1 MPLSLFEPTL
11 TVPSFP
17 KESKDAVPD
26 AAFTLL
32 VGNVAVS
39 NITIANNPA
48 IILLTFIFTFPP
60 KNFVCTQSIGNLDYR
75 LNVH

>member
-26 AAFTLL
+26 AAYIT
-32 VGNVAVS
+32 VGNVAKV
-39 NITIANNPA
+39 TLPLPL
-48 IILLTFIFTFPP
+48 ILL
-60 KNFVCTQSIGNLDYR
+60 
-75 LNVH
+75 